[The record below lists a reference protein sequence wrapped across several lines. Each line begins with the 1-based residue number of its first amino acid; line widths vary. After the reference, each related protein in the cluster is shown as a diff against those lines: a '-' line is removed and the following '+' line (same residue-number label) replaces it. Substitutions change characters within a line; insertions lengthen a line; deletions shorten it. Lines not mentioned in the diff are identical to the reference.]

1 MPLEKC
7 VVLPQAHAVSW
18 TEILAAARTA
28 TGSEL
33 FPADMK
39 LPRPYKL
46 LTAEEIQEF
55 RNDRMQE
62 FRAARVNQP
71 GLREVILG
79 GSANPK
85 FAGAKDLF
93 EFSGVYFN
101 QSRTIAVTF
110 VSMYSSPLAGSWH
123 WTALEKT
130 TDGRWQ
136 VRSDWVR
143 CMAVA

>member
-1 MPLEKC
+1 M
-7 VVLPQAHAVSW
+7 
-18 TEILAAARTA
+18 
-28 TGSEL
+28 
-33 FPADMK
+33 
-39 LPRPYKL
+39 PRPYKL
-46 LTAEEIQEF
+46 LTAEEMQEF

-62 FRAARVNQP
+62 FRAATRNQP

-93 EFSGVYFN
+93 EFSRVYFN

-110 VSMYSSPLAGSWH
+110 VSIYSSPLAGSWH

-130 TDGRWQ
+130 PDGRWQ
-136 VRSDWVR
+136 VRPDWVR